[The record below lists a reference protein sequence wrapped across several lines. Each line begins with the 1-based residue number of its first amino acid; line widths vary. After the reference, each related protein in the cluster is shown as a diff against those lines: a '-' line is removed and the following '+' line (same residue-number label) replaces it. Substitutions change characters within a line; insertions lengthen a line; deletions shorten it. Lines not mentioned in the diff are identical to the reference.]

1 MRNYARE
8 GILHVLFGQYLN
20 LESLG
25 DRNKEVRKGKPGHGL
40 GLGAGDTDSTEQIHQ
55 APGLRPDNCPSGPI
69 TPQEAPTFAGN
80 HPMTPHTL
88 SFIMCMCIPPAK
100 HSQVTAQSYHIP
112 SYRNNMKVS

>member
-40 GLGAGDTDSTEQIHQ
+40 GAGAGDTDSTEQIHQ

-69 TPQEAPTFAGN
+69 TKQEAPTFAGN

-100 HSQVTAQSYHIP
+100 HSQVTAQSYPIP
-112 SYRNNMKVS
+112 SYRNNLKVS

>member
-40 GLGAGDTDSTEQIHQ
+40 WAGAGDTDGTEQIHQ

-69 TPQEAPTFAGN
+69 TKQEAPTFAAN

-88 SFIMCMCIPPAK
+88 SFVYVYSK
-100 HSQVTAQSYHIP
+100 LQVTAQSYPIP
-112 SYRNNMKVS
+112 SYRNKLKVS